1 MINMKNTPI
10 TENFLYQKAYAKGRR
25 QAGRYTAVYILR
37 DLKNR
42 RFVRSDPLHRP
53 LNRLGVTVG
62 KKTGGAV
69 ERSRAKRLIRESY
82 RLIEKEH
89 GGELEHG
96 YLVVIAARQSIAGAG
111 CGEVRKDLERSF
123 SKLGI
128 LKKEAGAP

>member
-1 MINMKNTPI
+1 MKNTPI

-69 ERSRAKRLIRESY
+69 ERSRAKRLIREDRKS
-82 RLIEKEH
+82 
-89 GGELEHG
+89 
-96 YLVVIAARQSIAGAG
+96 VV
-111 CGEVRKDLERSF
+111 
-123 SKLGI
+123 
-128 LKKEAGAP
+128 